1 MPRCGSL
8 GPPSRLFL
16 PGIFSFDSNAGAT
29 CSRLHD
35 FRIRSR
41 ARSRTHHRFARCS
54 PPSQRRRR
62 DAPTSDELAFAIMSL
77 SSIFYR
83 YAPSVSS
90 LFVWSKERTGC
101 VILPR
106 KNLNASVVIFG
117 LFVTVYRVF
126 QYRSYILFSLFYLE
140 VVYNEFSLTI
150 ISNLFWRGSITW
162 ITNDY
167 RMFDSSWI

>member
-1 MPRCGSL
+1 MAGL

-16 PGIFSFDSNAGAT
+16 LGIFSFDSNAGAT

-54 PPSQRRRR
+54 PPPQRRRR

-83 YAPSVSS
+83 YTPS
-90 LFVWSKERTGC
+90 LF
-101 VILPR
+101 
-106 KNLNASVVIFG
+106 F
-117 LFVTVYRVF
+117 
-126 QYRSYILFSLFYLE
+126 LFSFGRKREQDVSFFRGKIWMPASWFLDFLWLCIGCFSIDRTFSFFFFVLFG
-140 VVYNEFSLTI
+140 
-150 ISNLFWRGSITW
+150 SNLQW
-162 ITNDY
+162 ILIENNN
-167 RMFDSSWI
+167 SE